1 MFTEFVDQTGGGNAS
16 NPLDAEKEIIEKLL
30 IYKGDDTNKEEIK
43 NLLTKL
49 ESKIS
54 RIILRKKK
62 IKFSN
67 SRDRMEFL
75 VEVLINMN
83 NTTSE
88 TISSGDNTQEISD
101 GPINNTL
108 LELIQ
113 KVKAELNKKD
123 LHPEQ
128 VTKSLEELFPQT
140 SSV

>member
-49 ESKIS
+49 KPK
-54 RIILRKKK
+54 ILRTPTNK
-62 IKFSN
+62 IKFRN

-101 GPINNTL
+101 GPINYTL

-113 KVKAELNKKD
+113 KVKAELKKKD